1 MIKMC
6 LSENRGL
13 IAIGKKFIS
22 PPYRRVANEW
32 KIEKIG
38 DVTLMFTVV
47 YDV

>member
-1 MIKMC
+1 MIKMR

-13 IAIGKKFIS
+13 IAIGKKFTS
-22 PPYRRVANEW
+22 PPFKKAVNGQ

-38 DVTLMFTVV
+38 DVTLMFTVA

>member
-1 MIKMC
+1 MIKMP

-13 IAIGKKFIS
+13 IAIGKKFTS
-22 PPYRRVANEW
+22 PPFKKPVNEQ
-32 KIEKIG
+32 KIKKIR

>member
-1 MIKMC
+1 MIKMR

-13 IAIGKKFIS
+13 IAIGKKFTS
-22 PPYRRVANEW
+22 PPFKKPVNEQ
-32 KIEKIG
+32 KIKKIG